1 MNINEALDYVH
12 GLRWMSKKL
21 GLTKT
26 VDLLNRLGN
35 PEKKLKFVHVGG
47 TNGKGSTSAM
57 LGGILRSAGYRVG
70 LFTSPFIMRFNERIM
85 ISTAEDYTK
94 DTLFGFKEI
103 PDEELADL
111 VTRVK
116 AAADEMEEPP
126 SEFEFVTVIGLMYF
140 LEQKCDIVVLEV
152 GMGGEF
158 DATNVIPAPLAVL
171 MVNIGLDHMQ
181 YLGNTVTEIARTK
194 SGIIK
199 PGSDVVFYG
208 GSEEAQKVI
217 EERCAETGS
226 KLVIPDFGKISVKK
240 ADLSGQ
246 EFSYGGYA
254 INMPMIGA
262 YQRNN
267 AAVVI
272 EAVGLLKEKGLKIAD
287 KDVLTGIGNT
297 KWIARLEK
305 LADDPLVFVDGSHN
319 PQGMRATIDTIK
331 SCIEVKKPGQPR
343 VICVFGVMADKDV
356 SGILSI
362 MAEVASEIICVQP
375 LYPRAMKY
383 EELYGKAVSVC
394 KNETESILPGGNV
407 NDGISLALKHAAK
420 KDIVLCLGSLYMASE
435 VRNFFTLNPK
445 EHN

>member
-57 LGGILRSAGYRVG
+57 LGGILRSAGYKVG

-85 ISTAEDYTK
+85 VSTAEDYTR
-94 DTLFGFKEI
+94 DSLFGFKEI
-103 PDEELADL
+103 PDEDLAEL

-158 DATNVIPAPLAVL
+158 DATNVIPAPLAVI

-199 PGSDVVFYG
+199 QGSDVVFYG
-208 GSEEAQKVI
+208 ECQEAETVI
-217 EERCAETGS
+217 EEKCAETGS
-226 KLVIPDFGKISVKK
+226 KLVIPDFSKISVKK
-240 ADLSGQ
+240 ADLGGQ
-246 EFSYGGYA
+246 VFSYGGYTL
-254 INMPMIGA
+254 NMPMIGA
-262 YQRNN
+262 YQRKN

-272 EAVGLLKEKGLKIAD
+272 EAVALLRKKGLKITKKA
-287 KDVLTGIGNT
+287 VVAGIENT

-305 LADDPLVFVDGSHN
+305 LANEPLVFVDGSHN

-362 MAEVASEIICVQP
+362 MSEAASEIICVQP
-375 LYPRAMKY
+375 VYPRAMKY
-383 EELYGKAVSVC
+383 EELYRKAVSIC
-394 KNETESILPGGNV
+394 KNETESIIPGGNV
-407 NDGISLALKHAAK
+407 NDGIIMGLSHAK
-420 KDIVLCLGSLYMASE
+420 KNDIVLCLGSLYMASE
-435 VRNFFTLNPK
+435 VRNFFTSKPK